1 MHVLCAWNI
10 FIVFIYMYVCLCR
23 LGLATKQ
30 QYYGGFAGC
39 SALKSPPAS
48 AEDSASI
55 PGSGRSP
62 GEEMAERSSILAWRI
77 PWTEEPAGLR
87 FPGSQRV
94 ELA

>member
-1 MHVLCAWNI
+1 MY
-10 FIVFIYMYVCLCR
+10 IYLYR

-30 QYYGGFAGC
+30 QYYGGFPGC
-39 SALKSPPAS
+39 SALKNPPAG

-62 GEEMAERSSILAWRI
+62 GEEMAERSRILAWRI

-87 FPGSQRV
+87 FLGSQRV